1 MFCKLLEK
9 NNIKLRAVE
18 HEDVDFILRMEN
30 NTSLWGISDTYNPFS
45 RLDIEQYVMLA
56 NKDIYS
62 AKQVRFIMERID
74 NNKSVGLLDI
84 FDFDAHNK
92 RAGIGVVVLES
103 ERNKG
108 IAGTALDIV
117 VDYSFNHLNLH
128 QLFCNIGSKNI
139 VSLRLFE
146 GKGFL
151 KVGVKKDWTFKNN
164 KYDDEIL
171 LQLIN

>member
-1 MFCKLLEK
+1 LLEK

-18 HEDVDFILRMEN
+18 HEDVEFILRMEN

-62 AKQVRFIMERID
+62 AKQVRFIIERVD
-74 NNKSVGLLDI
+74 NNKPVGLLDM
-84 FDFDAHNK
+84 FDFDAHTK
-92 RAGIGVVVLES
+92 RAGIGIVVLES

-117 VDYSFNHLNLH
+117 VNYSFKHLNLH

-146 GKGFL
+146 GKGFS
-151 KVGVKKDWTFKNN
+151 KIGIKKDWTFDDNTYN
-164 KYDDEIL
+164 DEIL

>member
-1 MFCKLLEK
+1 M
-9 NNIKLRAVE
+9 
-18 HEDVDFILRMEN
+18 
-30 NTSLWGISDTYNPFS
+30 
-45 RLDIEQYVMLA
+45 
-56 NKDIYS
+56 
-62 AKQVRFIMERID
+62 
-74 NNKSVGLLDI
+74 

-92 RAGIGVVVLES
+92 RAGIGIVVLES

-117 VDYSFNHLNLH
+117 VNYSFKHLNLH

-146 GKGFL
+146 GKGFS
-151 KVGVKKDWTFKNN
+151 KIGIKKDWTFDDNTYN
-164 KYDDEIL
+164 DEIL